1 MSNWARLRAEMRDDA
16 TASTS
21 TMRSSTTERANAGK
35 KRRRRDGK
43 ATDDWRSGRTEKNE
57 RKTDATTTMEGST
70 AETFAYETRE
80 GLLDVGGRPRGDE
93 RAMETARAE
102 RAGGEASSRTSAGRE
117 AVRLRVVSRL
127 CAQFERE
134 CGTIIGKRWCSSFEE
149 WLTTWKEE
157 PLVPKEARCR
167 LFLEKQLRKCGA
179 EEEAVEKACDA
190 MMRFARDA
198 YDEMV
203 ATREV
208 VGLAEVRTRVDKDVV
223 TLSVGKSD
231 VRVNAEHLEKL
242 KEMYRIA
249 NGDRFAKKV
258 FMADVYAMVA
268 RYDAAQGGQYR
279 FAGGHHTALHGEV
292 FDVLRDA
299 FFVSCELFA
308 SPLNA
313 RWPTFCSAHIDVDYA
328 FGSLGSYRD
337 FRPSH
342 GSYEVNPPFD
352 EELVGDMSNHLF
364 ELLQNATGALT
375 FVVITPY
382 WLNRPCWEDMR
393 RSKFCTR
400 CEVLSVREAGYF
412 EGAQHRKK
420 SRFRFATSDT
430 SVLFLQNE
438 PAKIKH
444 AITQAKIDALRGA
457 FRPKADARKK

>member
-1 MSNWARLRAEMRDDA
+1 
-16 TASTS
+16 
-21 TMRSSTTERANAGK
+21 
-35 KRRRRDGK
+35 
-43 ATDDWRSGRTEKNE
+43 
-57 RKTDATTTMEGST
+57 MEGST
-70 AETFAYETRE
+70 AETFAHETRE
-80 GLLDVGGRPRGDE
+80 GLLDVGERPRGDE

-249 NGDRFAKKV
+249 NGDRFAEKV

-328 FGSLGSYRD
+328 FG
-337 FRPSH
+337 
-342 GSYEVNPPFD
+342 
-352 EELVGDMSNHLF
+352 
-364 ELLQNATGALT
+364 
-375 FVVITPY
+375 
-382 WLNRPCWEDMR
+382 
-393 RSKFCTR
+393 
-400 CEVLSVREAGYF
+400 
-412 EGAQHRKK
+412 
-420 SRFRFATSDT
+420 
-430 SVLFLQNE
+430 
-438 PAKIKH
+438 
-444 AITQAKIDALRGA
+444 
-457 FRPKADARKK
+457 